1 MVSKKNTVIITG
13 VLGGIGS
20 QLAKTFQENNYEVIG
35 LDVKEEPSPYC
46 DKFFKFDLHQYCSS
60 PTYKQDMDA
69 LFDREVPELFVL
81 INNAAVQI
89 LSSLAEINLADWNQ
103 TLNVNLTGPL
113 LLSQYFLSRLEQSK
127 GSIINIAS
135 IHHQLTKKR
144 FVAYATS
151 KSALVGLAKALSVD
165 LQGSVR
171 VNTISPAAIDTQML
185 RDGFDNNEA
194 KVQMLNEIH
203 PSQRIGKPQE
213 VSQLALLLAENK
225 LGFIN
230 GANLNIDGGISNV
243 LKDLD

>member
-1 MVSKKNTVIITG
+1 MKKTALITG

-20 QLAKTFQENNYEVIG
+20 QLAKTFSEKGYEVIG
-35 LDVKEEPSPYC
+35 LDIKDETSAWC
-46 DKFFKFDLHQYCSS
+46 DKFFRFDLNLYCID
-60 PTYKQDMDA
+60 PLYKKEMEAIFDA
-69 LFDREVPELFVL
+69 EIPELFVL

-89 LSSLAEINLADWNQ
+89 LSCLSEVKLEDWNQ

-113 LLSQYFLSRLEQSK
+113 MLSQFFLNRLAKSK

-144 FVAYATS
+144 FLAYATS
-151 KSALVGLAKALSVD
+151 KSALVGLTKALSVD
-165 LQGSVR
+165 LQGTVR
-171 VNTISPAAIDTQML
+171 VNAISPAAIDTQML
-185 RDGFDNNEA
+185 RDGFNNDEN
-194 KVQMLNEIH
+194 KVRMLNELH

-213 VSQLALLLAENK
+213 VSQLALLLAENM

-243 LKDLD
+243 LKDLE